1 MITVALLTAHNAPLM
16 LTKLEPMPLQYGQV
30 LVKVLASGICGAQLQ
45 EIDGSKMGGPLPHP
59 LGHEGCVEVVEV
71 GPAVRQV
78 KVGDRC
84 VAHWRKGDGIESEYP
99 KYLLPSEL
107 PLDATWPDVSE
118 SSAGR
123 IITSGKVTTF
133 SDYSVCSENR
143 LTTVPSDTPVELC
156 ALLGCGLSTALGTIE
171 SEAQLLMGETVL
183 IIGCGGLGLNLILA
197 AKMRQATR
205 IDVFDIQE
213 SKEASAFSAGCTQF
227 YHYQGQV
234 EYMARPY
241 DVIIDTSGNE
251 ESIRFGLCLLAPS
264 GRFIMV
270 GQPRPGVSVPINNAR
285 HLFDGE
291 GCSIKATQGGMFR
304 PSVDIP
310 RYVRLH
316 QAGLLNLNG
325 IISHRVSLE
334 NINDGIDL
342 VRNGQAGRVLIIP

>member
-1 MITVALLTAHNAPLM
+1 MITAALLTAHNAPLT

-84 VAHWRKGDGIESEYP
+84 VAHWRKGDGIESEHP
-99 KYLLPSEL
+99 HYLLKSTL
-107 PLDATWPDVSE
+107 PMDATWDDVISE
-118 SSAGR
+118 SNAGV

-197 AKMRQATR
+197 AKMRQASHVCG
-205 IDVFDIQE
+205 IDFFNHDKINAVCSMGARFESVGYPDGSKFD
-213 SKEASAFSAGCTQF
+213 
-227 YHYQGQV
+227 V
-234 EYMARPY
+234 
-241 DVIIDTSGNE
+241 VIDTTGEPSAL
-251 ESIRFGLCLLAPS
+251 SHGLDRLNSS
-264 GRFIMV
+264 GRLIMV

-304 PSVDIP
+304 PSFDIP

-316 QAGLLNLNG
+316 QAGLLNLDG
-325 IISHRVSLE
+325 IISHRVSLT